1 MRSVQPCTR
10 VIWVLIALVPPSLAE
25 QQRPAASQPASQ
37 AVTPAC
43 GRSLFEAGC
52 QKLRAGDTATA
63 VELLRRAVAK
73 YPERSDYAL
82 KLAEAYTLA
91 GQPEAAQRLLENLR
105 ALRPREVS
113 INLALARIHA
123 RRHAWQAVA
132 DTLAP
137 LEHSLQADGVVLLGR
152 AYRQMGDH
160 SRATATIRRGLQRF
174 ENDERLWL
182 ALIDT
187 TLERESYTLALRWI
201 SEATRQVGPSP
212 QLHFRAAQAFF
223 HLGQALGPTAVRD
236 VPGGRAGQFCG
247 RWLLSEKRAEPHR
260 FLCCPKNS
268 ALYQLRRALDAGL
281 DEPEAHLLH
290 ALIWQQAGRPTVGFA
305 VLKSREAVLV
315 ESADPATMAVFAR
328 LALDADALSDF
339 LRYARL
345 RAQRQPEQ
353 RDQIMAEAYLAVA
366 ERYNERGDN
375 ALYAAYLRR
384 ALELRPDD
392 AKLVLRLA
400 DADWA
405 AERHHDAI
413 LGYRRVLEQD
423 LRPAEKARILERLAA
438 WQERHA
444 DVP

>member
-1 MRSVQPCTR
+1 
-10 VIWVLIALVPPSLAE
+10 VIWVLIALVPPILAE

-43 GRSLFEAGC
+43 GTSLFEAGC
-52 QKLRAGDTATA
+52 QKLQAGDAAAA
-63 VELLRRAVAK
+63 VKLLRRAVAK

-91 GQPEAAQRLLENLR
+91 GQPEAAQRLLENLG
-105 ALRPREVS
+105 ALHPRDVS
-113 INLALARIHA
+113 IHLALGRVHA

-132 DTLAP
+132 DTLVP
-137 LEHSLQADGVVLLGR
+137 LEQSLETDGVLLLGQ
-152 AYRQMGDH
+152 AYRQMANH

-182 ALIDT
+182 ALIDIA
-187 TLERESYTLALRWI
+187 LDGESYTLAQRRI
-201 SEATRQVGPSP
+201 SEATQRIGSSP

-247 RWLLSEKRAEPHR
+247 RWLLTEKRAEPHR

-281 DEPEAHLLH
+281 DEPGAHLLH
-290 ALIWQQAGRPTVGFA
+290 ALIWQQAGRPTIGFA
-305 VLKSREAVLV
+305 VLKSREAVLL
-315 ESADPATMAVFAR
+315 ESADSATTAVFAR
-328 LALDADALSDF
+328 LALDADALSEF

-353 RDQIMAEAYLAVA
+353 RDQIMAEAYLAIA
-366 ERYNERGDN
+366 ERYNERGNN

-392 AKLVLRLA
+392 ARLMLRLA

-405 AERHHDAI
+405 AERHRDAV
-413 LGYRRVLEQD
+413 LGYRRVLERD
-423 LRPAEKARILERLAA
+423 PRPAEKTRILERLAA
-438 WQERHA
+438 WQERQA
-444 DVP
+444 EVP